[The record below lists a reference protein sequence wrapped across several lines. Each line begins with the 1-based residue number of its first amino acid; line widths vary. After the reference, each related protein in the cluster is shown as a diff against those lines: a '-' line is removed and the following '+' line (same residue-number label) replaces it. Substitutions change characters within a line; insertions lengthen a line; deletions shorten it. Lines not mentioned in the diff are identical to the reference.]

1 MNGST
6 SPTGKFPV
14 VVIGA
19 SRGGL
24 DAVRTIIE
32 SLPSDCGAAFAL
44 VFHVG
49 RGPNLVSEI
58 LNWRGRLPALF
69 GRDGDPFIP
78 GRIYVAPSDC
88 HMVLS
93 PPGCIHLD
101 RGARVHNTRPAVDPL
116 FESAAKLYGERVV
129 GVVFERSRHG
139 RRSGAA
145 LHQEPRWPAAGS
157 GPAEAPSPQ
166 MPAAAKA
173 ADEPEVLP
181 LGRLAARVA
190 QFCLA

>member
-1 MNGST
+1 MNMSP
-6 SPTGKFPV
+6 SPTGKFPI

-32 SLPSDCGAAFAL
+32 SLPRDCGAAFAL

-49 RGPNLVSEI
+49 RGPNLVPEI
-58 LNWRGRLPALF
+58 LNWRGRLLALF

-129 GVVFERSRHG
+129 GVVLSG
-139 RRSGAA
+139 RGTDGAA
-145 LHQEPRWPAAGS
+145 GLHCIKSHGGLPLVQD
-157 GPAEAPSPQ
+157 PAEAPSPQ